1 MKRVSIERSYKVLR
15 TARKQIILA
24 FTLFLLILS
33 SMDIASSDDDFDI
46 TVVQQANLSTVNTI
60 DATNVEETTAT
71 ANGLLVD
78 DGGAPCR
85 YRFEY
90 DIDSGVPYAFFT
102 AWTGAKISG
111 QTFSGSLTSLTEGEL
126 YYFRAQANNSGGIGN
141 GAELFFLTKPDNPTS
156 FQVARDLLVTQLN
169 LTWTMGAGADRTV
182 IIKKQD
188 SYPANRADGTVAYNG
203 TADSY
208 EDGTVT
214 TGNHYYYR
222 AWSYCAEGGLH
233 HYSDT
238 YDEDN
243 KVALEPAAF
252 DVRDITILD
261 SITPD
266 LMIMVVVENTG
277 GITADIIISWT
288 LVTED
293 TGAVLDTGT
302 DTFEVTS
309 HTETTY
315 IISPTTSYVG
325 SVEITFTG
333 DGVTASKL
341 FATVTQPTGGGGAIP
356 PSVPPEARDTDGDG
370 LTDKQEEFF
379 GSDPLLPDTDFDGYT
394 DYEEYVAGT
403 DPRDAR
409 SYPGAYVG
417 VSTEIMLL
425 IMLCVMV
432 FFILFIFVYEKR
444 KKKKRKRKRA

>member
-1 MKRVSIERSYKVLR
+1 MRVIGK
-15 TARKQIILA
+15 ARKQLILT
-24 FTLFLLILS
+24 FTLSLLILS
-33 SMDIASSDDDFDI
+33 SMNASSSEDNTFDI
-46 TVVQQANLSTVNTI
+46 TVSGQANLSTVSTT

-78 DGGAPCR
+78 DGGAACQ

-90 DIDSGVPYAFFT
+90 DVDSGVPYAFST
-102 AWTGAKISG
+102 AWTGAKTSG
-111 QTFSGSLTSLTEGEL
+111 QTFSESLSSLTEGEL

-141 GAELFFLTKPDNPTS
+141 GTEKKFLTKPDNPTS

-203 TADSY
+203 TANSY

-222 AWSYCAEGGLH
+222 AWSYCTEGGLH

-243 KVALEPAAF
+243 KVALEPAVF

-266 LMIMVVVENTG
+266 LMIMVVVENAG
-277 GITADIIISWT
+277 GVTADIIISWILT
-288 LVTED
+288 TED
-293 TGAVLDTGT
+293 TGTVLDTGT
-302 DTFEVTS
+302 DTFEVTA

-333 DGVTASKL
+333 DGVTASKI
-341 FATVTQPTGGGGAIP
+341 FSTVSQAAGSGEAIP

-370 LTDKQEEFF
+370 LTDKQEEVF
-379 GSDPLLPDTDFDGYT
+379 GSNPLLPDTDFDGYT
-394 DYEEYVAGT
+394 DYEEYLAKT
-403 DPRDAR
+403 DPTDAS
-409 SYPGAYVG
+409 SYPGAG
-417 VSTEIMLL
+417 EGIGIELALL
-425 IMLCVMV
+425 IVLCIIV
-432 FFILFIFVYEKR
+432 FSLFFIFVYEKR
-444 KKKKRKRKRA
+444 EKKRKRKKKRTRA